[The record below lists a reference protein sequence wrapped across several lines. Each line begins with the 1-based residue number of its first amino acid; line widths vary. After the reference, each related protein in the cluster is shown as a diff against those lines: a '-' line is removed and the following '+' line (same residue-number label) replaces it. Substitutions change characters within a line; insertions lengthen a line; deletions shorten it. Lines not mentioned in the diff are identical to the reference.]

1 MKGKDRRRR
10 LVKRCAWVNDEE
22 IYKEYHDQEWG
33 IPVCDDQKLFEMLIL
48 EGAQA
53 GLSWITILK
62 RRENYREAFD
72 EFDVEKVASYDEDKV
87 QQLLSNEGIIRNK
100 LKVRGTVQNAKAF
113 LTIQKEFG
121 SFSSYIWAFT
131 EGTPIINNWQ
141 STDEVPAETELSK
154 KISKD
159 MKKRGFTFV
168 GPVIMYSFM
177 QAVGMV
183 NDHTKDCFRHPT
195 NQGGI
200 TQ

>member
-1 MKGKDRRRR
+1 M
-10 LVKRCAWVNDEE
+10 KRCAWVNDEE
-22 IYKEYHDQEWG
+22 IYNVYHDQEWG

-72 EFDVEKVASYDEDKV
+72 EFNVEKVASYDEDKV

-100 LKVRGTVQNAKAF
+100 LKVRGTVKNAKAF

-183 NDHTKDCFRHPT
+183 YDHTKDCFRHPT